1 MRPVLA
7 ILALSLLLAGHG
19 MSWGLPGG
27 WAQDEIGNTDIT
39 GGLARWFVGGWYHR
53 YPPLHFYLLALVHL
67 PLIAADRLDMID
79 FWSPT
84 GLGQAAR
91 MGRALTVAMS
101 VGTAALVYLIGRT
114 TLSIRVA
121 VLASLWWVLVL
132 TVAYYGKVTNLDMP
146 YTFWFA
152 VSLLGYVRALKG
164 NAVSDYV
171 LFAAGAAAAV
181 CTKDQAY
188 GLYLFPIIH
197 LTVAPR
203 PQRRQELR
211 GVAASRAPARS
222 RAAGRCRCRP
232 SWLRGAAGATVQ
244 LARRAAAF
252 PVHHRRRQRRLPDDR
267 QRVGER
273 PGLSLPP
280 HIRPSGLVDELAGVA
295 DCTRGRCLPVDPPTV
310 TGRTRPAPA
319 GGVVLPDLHRGRRV
333 LLRPFH
339 DAGLPRALGVRR
351 RGGRCRVATRRTAV
365 EDRRRCHR
373 PDLHDAAHLVH
384 QRHDGR
390 RQPILR
396 GGLDSRPCPGGD
408 ARRRSRAR
416 GRRAKAAGLRT

>member
-1 MRPVLA
+1 MSRLAWRARDVLTPLTVGLAWLWFGTGVWLVARPFFAWYRRQLSEDEVRPVLA
-7 ILALSLLLAGHG
+7 ILALSLLLAGYG

-164 NAVSDYV
+164 NAVGDYV

-197 LTVAPR
+197 LIVHRVRTVVTSCER
-203 PQRRQELR
+203 L
-211 GVAASRAPARS
+211 AASRAPARS
-222 RAAGRCRCRP
+222 RAAASLPLSAFLASWCCRRCR
-232 SWLRGAAGATVQ
+232 STGGACSTISSSSP
-244 LARRAAAF
+244 AAPA
-252 PVHHRRRQRRLPDDR
+252 
-267 QRVGER
+267 
-273 PGLSLPP
+273 
-280 HIRPSGLVDELAGVA
+280 
-295 DCTRGRCLPVDPPTV
+295 PPT
-310 TGRTRPAPA
+310 G
-319 GGVVLPDLHRGRRV
+319 
-333 LLRPFH
+333 
-339 DAGLPRALGVRR
+339 
-351 RGGRCRVATRRTAV
+351 
-365 EDRRRCHR
+365 
-373 PDLHDAAHLVH
+373 
-384 QRHDGR
+384 
-390 RQPILR
+390 
-396 GGLDSRPCPGGD
+396 
-408 ARRRSRAR
+408 
-416 GRRAKAAGLRT
+416 

>member
-1 MRPVLA
+1 MSRLAWRARDVLTPLTVGLAWLWFGTGVWLVARPFFAWYRRQLSEDEVRPVLA
-7 ILALSLLLAGHG
+7 ILALSLLLAGYG

-39 GGLARWFVGGWYHR
+39 GGLGQWFVGGWYHR

-91 MGRALTVAMS
+91 IGRALTVAMS

-152 VSLLGYVRALKG
+152 VSLLGYVRALTR

-188 GLYLFPIIH
+188 GLYLLPILYLIAH
-197 LTVAPR
+197 RVRSVASGASGSPVLAL
-203 PQRRQELR
+203 LR
-211 GVAASRAPARS
+211 DPALPVAA
-222 RAAGRCRCRP
+222 AAGLLGFAVLQALPFNWIGVRQHFALITDLGGAYRMIDSASASGQAFLFRRTFDHLVWSM
-232 SWLRGAAGATVQ
+232 SW
-244 LARRAAAF
+244 
-252 PVHHRRRQRRLPDDR
+252 
-267 QRVGER
+267 
-273 PGLSLPP
+273 PGLL
-280 HIRPSGLVDELAGVA
+280 IALAGV
-295 DCTRGRCLPVDPPTV
+295 V
-310 TGRTRPAPA
+310 
-319 GGVVLPDLHRGRRV
+319 
-333 LLRPFH
+333 
-339 DAGLPRALGVRR
+339 
-351 RGGRCRVATRRTAV
+351 
-365 EDRRRCHR
+365 
-373 PDLHDAAHLVH
+373 HLS
-384 QRHDGR
+384 
-390 RQPILR
+390 I
-396 GGLDSRPCPGGD
+396 
-408 ARRRSRAR
+408 RRRSAV
-416 GRRAKAAGLRT
+416 ALALLLPAASYYLTFIAVVGYSTTVS